1 MQNQYK
7 RIVAIDTD
15 TGEII
20 GNTFIGKGEELV
32 LDSKK
37 KLSDNQKN
45 YLKKKD
51 NLEELSKTLGGYV
64 HIFYVKEE
72 LLYNKLNLNPAD
84 VSRFLYL
91 ATYISY
97 NYEDENLLIKKENG
111 QLKPMTQKDIM
122 EVMKLSERAFYN
134 FIKEMKSKELII
146 EKNNKFYVNE
156 KYISKGKIQ
165 DNENN
170 YIRLYIDTTRHL
182 YEHCTSRQHKQLG
195 YVLQLLPYVD
205 LQTNHI
211 LINNE
216 KAEIRDIMKLLGI
229 PANNKQSISAFKK
242 ALLNFKINYQGNEYF
257 LFGAHTFEYGKE
269 FRTYFVI
276 NPLVLFGGN
285 NIELIQDVCKQLVI
299 KP

>member
-1 MQNQYK
+1 MDNEYK

-15 TGEII
+15 TGEVI
-20 GNTFIGKGEELV
+20 GNTFIKKDEEVV
-32 LDSKK
+32 LSTKK
-37 KLSDNQKN
+37 KLTDNQKN
-45 YLKKKD
+45 YLKQK
-51 NLEELSKTLGGYV
+51 NNIEELSKTLGGYV
-64 HIFYVKEE
+64 HVFYVKDE

-97 NYEDENLLIKKENG
+97 NYKDKNLLVKKEKG
-111 QLKPMTQKDIM
+111 KLKPMVQKDMMKI
-122 EVMKLSERAFYN
+122 MKLSERAFYN
-134 FIKEMKSKELII
+134 FIKEMKHKELII
-146 EKNNKFYVNE
+146 EKNNKFYINK
-156 KYISKGKIQ
+156 KYISKGKIK
-165 DNENN
+165 DNKNN

-205 LQTNHI
+205 FDTNHI
-211 LINNE
+211 LINDE
-216 KAEIRDIMKLLGI
+216 KAEIRDIMKLLNI

-242 ALLNFKINYQGNEYF
+242 SLLNFTINYQGNDYY
-257 LFGAHTFEYGKE
+257 LFGTITYEYGKE

-276 NPLVLFGGN
+276 NPLVLFAGN
-285 NIELIQDVCKQLVI
+285 NIELMQDVCKQLVI

>member
-1 MQNQYK
+1 MQNKYK

-20 GNTFIGKGEELV
+20 GNTFIGKGEEVV
-32 LDSKK
+32 LSTKK

-45 YLKKKD
+45 YLQKRD

-97 NYEDENLLIKKENG
+97 NYEDENLLVTKEKG
-111 QLKPMTQKDIM
+111 LLKPMTQKDIM

-165 DNENN
+165 DNEDS

-216 KAEIRDIMKLLGI
+216 KAEIRDIMKLLGLSTEGI
-229 PANNKQSISAFKK
+229 NSINKFKK
-242 ALLNFKINYQGNEYF
+242 MLLNFKINYQGNDYY
-257 LFGAHTFEYGKE
+257 LFGAHTYEYGKE

-285 NIELIQDVCKQLVI
+285 NIELIQDVCNQLMI
-299 KP
+299 EE